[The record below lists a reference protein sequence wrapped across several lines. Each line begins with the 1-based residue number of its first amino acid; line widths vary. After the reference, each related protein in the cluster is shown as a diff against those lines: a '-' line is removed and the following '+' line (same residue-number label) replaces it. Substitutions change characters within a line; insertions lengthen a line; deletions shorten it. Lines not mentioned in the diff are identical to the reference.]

1 MEPSKEAHL
10 RAEAAEER
18 ERQPAA
24 VDELKLAHGVA
35 GPLEADHVGKIV
47 HSAAHRHEHLG
58 LQAQRVIHGEARR
71 AAGSAG
77 VLQEAPHGRN
87 DRVQQCGWERQSC
100 RSETR
105 IAAPTLLGDR
115 SGFVSML
122 HIAHM
127 HSLALFFVGG
137 LWRRA
142 GQLSTMV
149 RTWLCAALPFVPCRP
164 HLPRRLADGRVVRQP
179 R

>member
-1 MEPSKEAHL
+1 MRLGATKLSQRDQNSGAHIAWRSIGL
-10 RAEAAEER
+10 C
-18 ERQPAA
+18 
-24 VDELKLAHGVA
+24 
-35 GPLEADHVGKIV
+35 
-47 HSAAHRHEHLG
+47 EHMH
-58 LQAQRVIHGEARR
+58 I
-71 AAGSAG
+71 
-77 VLQEAPHGRN
+77 
-87 DRVQQCGWERQSC
+87 
-100 RSETR
+100 
-105 IAAPTLLGDR
+105 
-115 SGFVSML
+115 
-122 HIAHM
+122 IAHM